1 MFHLMLEQV
10 LLFDPVIR
18 RRRRT
23 GSTAYTLSPGVR
35 GGWNVGEAQ
44 LVGGV
49 AVPITWE
56 SGDSDTGVFLYAIV
70 RAAVHQEVAAR
81 QSSL

>member
-10 LLFDPVIR
+10 LLVDSLYDGVDQFR
-18 RRRRT
+18 K
-23 GSTAYTLSPGVR
+23 TAYTLSPGVR
-35 GGWNVGEAQ
+35 GGWNLGEAQ

-56 SGDSDTGVFLYAIV
+56 SGETDTGVFLYLSY
-70 RAAVHQEVAAR
+70 E
-81 QSSL
+81 LPFTKK